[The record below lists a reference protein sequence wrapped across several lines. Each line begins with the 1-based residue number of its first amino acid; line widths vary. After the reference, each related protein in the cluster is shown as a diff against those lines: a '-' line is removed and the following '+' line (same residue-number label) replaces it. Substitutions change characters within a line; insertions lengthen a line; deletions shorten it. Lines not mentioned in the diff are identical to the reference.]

1 MKNQYAELD
10 RFVYSLLDK
19 VKVMKYDQ
27 LLYFVMKE
35 YNFECFD
42 DAHSYISGCQ
52 RNCHFVTTLDKFV
65 LTKEKYFALTTD
77 YEFRKRDKRFNYQMN
92 ISIEGLLSL
101 EDKRM
106 IDCLWFV
113 VDAYPKSKDFMV
125 CKFPYNIVF
134 TTANTE
140 TRQGR
145 VFIITRI
152 STNYANSILSAT
164 QKAFYGEDKAFSTC
178 DVHIAMIDSESVLDN
193 IPSNMFD
200 YLCIL
205 DDSVKRRFKFVE
217 ILDDD
222 EDYEDEYDDEYEEE

>member
-1 MKNQYAELD
+1 MRSQYIELD

-19 VKVMKYDQ
+19 VKVMEYDQ

-52 RNCHFVTTLDKFV
+52 RNCYFITTSDKYV
-65 LTKEKYFALTTD
+65 LTKEKYFALTAD
-77 YEFRKRDKRFNYQMN
+77 YEFRKRDKNFNYQMN
-92 ISIEGLLSL
+92 VSIEGLLSL

-140 TRQGR
+140 TRLGR
-145 VFIITRI
+145 VYIITRI
-152 STNYANSILSAT
+152 STNYAKSILSAT
-164 QKAFYGEDKAFSTC
+164 QKAFYEEDNAFSSC
-178 DVHIAMIDSESVLDN
+178 DVHIAMIDSESVLDM

-205 DDSVKRRFKFVE
+205 DNSVQRRFKFVE
-217 ILDDD
+217 ILDD
-222 EDYEDEYDDEYEEE
+222 EDEYEEDDEDEYEEE

>member
-1 MKNQYAELD
+1 MRNQYGEID
-10 RFVYSLLDK
+10 RFVFSLLDR
-19 VKVMKYDQ
+19 VKIMKYDQ
-27 LLYFVMKE
+27 LLSFVNKE

-52 RNCHFVTTLDKFV
+52 RNCYFVTTSDKFV
-65 LTKEKYFALTTD
+65 LTKEKYFALTND
-77 YEFRKRDKRFNYQMN
+77 YDFKKRDKTFTYLMN
-92 ISIEGLLSL
+92 IPIDGLLSL

-113 VDAYPKSKDFMV
+113 IDAYPKSKDFMV

-134 TTANTE
+134 TTSNTE
-140 TRQGR
+140 TKQGR
-145 VFIITRI
+145 VYILTRI
-152 STNYANSILSAT
+152 TTNYVNSILSAT
-164 QKAFYGEDKAFSTC
+164 QKAFYGECSSFSSC

-205 DDSVKRRFKFVE
+205 DNSVKRRFKFVE
-217 ILDDD
+217 ILDD
-222 EDYEDEYDDEYEEE
+222 EEEYDDEYEDEYEEE